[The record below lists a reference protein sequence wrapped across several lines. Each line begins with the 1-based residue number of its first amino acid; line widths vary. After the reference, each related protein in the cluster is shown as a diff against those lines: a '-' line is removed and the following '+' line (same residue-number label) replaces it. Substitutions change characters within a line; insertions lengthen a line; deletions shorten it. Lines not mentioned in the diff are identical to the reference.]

1 MIDFR
6 CHKCNKLLGR
16 YRECRELEIKCP
28 RCGQKN
34 HLREKGLYT
43 AFERGNQLPGAIS
56 QTETN

>member
-16 YRECRELEIKCP
+16 YRDCRELEIKCP

-34 HLREKGLYT
+34 HLREKGLHT
-43 AFERGNQLPGAIS
+43 ALKRGSNSREP
-56 QTETN
+56 